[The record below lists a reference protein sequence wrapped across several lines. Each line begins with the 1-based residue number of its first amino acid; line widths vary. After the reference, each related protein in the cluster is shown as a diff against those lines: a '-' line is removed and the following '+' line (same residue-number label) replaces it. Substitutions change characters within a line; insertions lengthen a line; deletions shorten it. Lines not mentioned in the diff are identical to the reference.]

1 MQDKNCIFCQITTKN
16 IPAEIIKE
24 TDTLLIFKDKNPSA
38 PTHWLIVPKEHIN
51 DLTGLSN
58 DLLIQI
64 KDVALLLAKEHSF
77 NGFRLS
83 NNFGEAAMIPH
94 LHFHFLAGI
103 DKTRQI

>member
-38 PTHWLIVPKEHIN
+38 TTHWLIVPKEHIN
-51 DLTGLSN
+51 DLTNLSN
-58 DLLIQI
+58 DLLVQI
-64 KDVALLLAKEHSF
+64 KDEALLLAKEHSF

-103 DKTRQI
+103 DKTRKI